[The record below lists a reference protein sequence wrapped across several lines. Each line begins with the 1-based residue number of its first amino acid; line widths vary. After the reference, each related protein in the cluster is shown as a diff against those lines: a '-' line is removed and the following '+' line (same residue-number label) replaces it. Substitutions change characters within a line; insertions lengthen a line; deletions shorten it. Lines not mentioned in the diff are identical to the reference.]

1 MIKNSFK
8 TLFAGMVILFSLT
21 QAQAMVGP
29 HKITVDDFPY
39 VASLGESAEHVE
51 SALVAQATT
60 VCGTLENVA
69 RLDDVSLNLQKTSV
83 PNSGVNPNG
92 IPGAQG
98 DQAVFTFLYPRVT
111 GSATVF
117 CKN

>member
-8 TLFAGMVILFSLT
+8 TLFAGVVILFSLT
-21 QAQAMVGP
+21 QAQADVGP
-29 HKITVDDFPY
+29 HKITVDDFPF

-51 SALVAQATT
+51 SALTQQART
-60 VCGTLENVA
+60 VCGALDNVA

-83 PNSGVNPNG
+83 SNFGVHPNG

-98 DQAVFTFLYPRVT
+98 DQAVFIFLYPRVT